1 MHGYDFPVSKALGVA
16 TKTFLQSTHRSL
28 FLLLDHRE
36 DDVGLSAFGQLL
48 IEEVVDSVHLAL
60 ALVVGLD
67 RLTSRGELVND
78 GDIEISVERH
88 RQRTWDRRGAH
99 DEDMGMEALPLLPES
114 RALDDPE
121 AVLLVDDG

>member
-1 MHGYDFPVSKALGVA
+1 MHGYDLPVSKALGVA

-67 RLTSRGELVND
+67 GLTSRGELVND

-99 DEDMGMEALPLLPES
+99 DEDMW
-114 RALDDPE
+114 
-121 AVLLVDDG
+121 VLGLVLRP